1 MNQEKICITGG
12 SGLVGS
18 HLTKLLLAEGFD
30 VVHLSRS
37 KNSRGQVKVF
47 LWDTKKEYIEP
58 GALTDCSYLIHL
70 AGAGIADERWTFK
83 RKKVLVESR
92 VGSSEFLCRY
102 VKENKVPLKSFIT
115 SSGINL
121 YNDKL
126 DIIHDETSPGTEDFL
141 SKLVYHWEKASF
153 GLEDYCNVAQIR
165 TSVVLDKHGGALHKI
180 ANLVKIHLGS
190 PVGSGRQWMPWIHHE
205 DLCRIFLHVIREE
218 LSGPYNAVADEH
230 VNNAQFTRT
239 IANVLQKKMF
249 LPRIPEA
256 MITAAYGEM
265 GSIVLRGVRASNEKI
280 KDAGFQFKFNELKSA
295 LQDVFGKS

>member
-1 MNQEKICITGG
+1 MNKENICITGG

-18 HLTKLLLAEGFD
+18 HLTKLLLAEGFN

-37 KNSRGQVKVF
+37 KNSRGRVKVF
-47 LWDTKKEYIEP
+47 LWDFKKEYIEP
-58 GALTDCSYLIHL
+58 GALKDCSYLIHL
-70 AGAGIADERWTFK
+70 AGAGIAEERWTFK
-83 RKKVLVESR
+83 RKKVLIESR

-102 VKENKVPLKSFIT
+102 VKEHKVPLKSFIT

-121 YNDKL
+121 YDNKQ
-126 DIIHDETSPGTEDFL
+126 DIIHDETSSGTDDFL
-141 SKLVYHWEKASF
+141 SKLVYHWEKASV
-153 GLEDYCNVAQIR
+153 GLAGYCNVAQIR
-165 TSVVLDKHGGALHKI
+165 TSVVLDKNGGALHKI
-180 ANLVKIHLGS
+180 ASLVKIHLGS

-230 VNNAQFTRT
+230 INNAQFTRS

-249 LPRIPEA
+249 LPKIPET

-265 GSIVLRGVRASNEKI
+265 GNIVLKGVRASNEKI
-280 KDAGFQFKFNELKSA
+280 KATGFKFKYRDLSSA
-295 LQDVFGKS
+295 LQDVFGKH